1 MNLIKKILVPT
12 DFSALSFAG
21 IEYARSLGE
30 QYGAEIHLVYVIE
43 SFSGRQTPYVDEFSE
58 TVLRDK
64 DTEALRRLEEA
75 SRKFFSETKRVIHV
89 ILRGDPVE
97 EIVRYARFRD
107 CDLIVMATHGRTGV
121 AHIMVGSV
129 AEKIVRHSPVPVLTV
144 KPEEMKNHFM
154 EREDID
160 EQLHLPSPESKISK

>member
-12 DFSALSFAG
+12 DFSMLSFAG
-21 IEYARSLGE
+21 VEYAHSLGE
-30 QYGAEIHLVYVIE
+30 QYGAEIHLVNVIE
-43 SFSGRQTPYVDEFSE
+43 SFSGKQTPYVDEFSE

-64 DTEALRRLEEA
+64 DNEALRRLEEV
-75 SRKFFSETKRVIHV
+75 SRKFFSEAKKVNHV

-97 EIVRYARFRD
+97 EIVRYARSRN

-129 AEKIVRHSPVPVLTV
+129 AEKVVRHSPIPVLTV
-144 KPEEMKNHFM
+144 KPEEMQNHFM

-160 EQLHLPSPESKISK
+160 EQLHLPSRESKTGK